1 MRILIPT
8 ADYPP
13 IEGGIGTVA
22 LQVSRELAALG
33 HEVTVVA
40 PYFAGMEEF
49 DRAEP
54 ATVIRYRGYG
64 AGWLQLA
71 PMLAKSWPLLRK
83 TDLVLGVNVA
93 YGGPIGWLGQ
103 KRFRVPYLTFAYA
116 HEFLKF
122 EHNPLAAGL
131 LRRIYTRSAA
141 AIAMSSYSRDRLV
154 EFGVP
159 AGRVRVVHPGAN
171 PATPPDPEAVRA
183 IKHKFVLDTGHV
195 ILAVGRMVPRKNH
208 VALVQAMPRVLE
220 KFPDAVLI
228 VAGQGPTMMET
239 VHAAWRAGVR
249 EHVIF
254 PGRLSDEETALLYDA
269 CEVFALPTGQDAN
282 GQDGRGQVEAF
293 GLVFAE
299 AHAHGKPVVAGRS
312 GGVADTVIDGETG
325 LLVDPAQP
333 HEIADAILRIM
344 ADPALARQLG
354 ENGRRRV
361 EKELNWRY
369 FTIQLIEAAGASG
382 QP

>member
-1 MRILIPT
+1 VRILIPT

-64 AGWLQLA
+64 AGWLRLA
-71 PMLAKSWPLLRK
+71 PMLAKCWPLLRK
-83 TDLVLGVNVA
+83 MDLILGVNVA
-93 YGGPIGWLGQ
+93 YGGLIGRLGQ

-116 HEFLKF
+116 YEFLKF
-122 EHNPLAAGL
+122 KHNPLASIL

-141 AIAMSSYSRDRLV
+141 AIAISSYSRDRLL

-159 AGRVRVVHPGAN
+159 AGRVRVVHPGAS
-171 PATPPDPEAVRA
+171 PAPPPDPEAVRA

-208 VALVQAMPRVLE
+208 VMLVQAMPRVLE
-220 KFPDAVLI
+220 RFPDAVLI
-228 VAGQGPTMMET
+228 VVGQGPTMMEA

-249 EHVIF
+249 DHVIF

-269 CEVFALPTGQDAN
+269 CEVFALPTGQDA
-282 GQDGRGQVEAF
+282 RGQVEGF

-299 AHAHGKPVVAGRS
+299 AHAHGKPVVAGKS
-312 GGVADTVIDGETG
+312 GGVADAVIDGETG
-325 LLVDPAQP
+325 LLVDPSQP
-333 HEIADAILRIM
+333 HEIADAIVRLM

-354 ENGRRRV
+354 ENGRKRV
-361 EKELNWRY
+361 EKELNWRH
-369 FTIQLIEAAGASG
+369 FTQQLLQAAAQAS

>member
-22 LQVSRELAALG
+22 LQLSRELAALG

-40 PYFAGMEEF
+40 PFFPGMEDF
-49 DRAEP
+49 DRAEL
-54 ATVIRYRGYG
+54 AAAIRYKGYG
-64 AGWLQLA
+64 AGWLRLA
-71 PMLAKSWPLLRK
+71 PMLAASWPLLRK
-83 TDLVLGVNVA
+83 TDLVLGINVS
-93 YGGPIGWLGQ
+93 YGGLIGWLGQ
-103 KRFRVPYLTFAYA
+103 KRFHVPYLTFAYA
-116 HEFLKF
+116 YEFLKF
-122 EHNPLAAGL
+122 EHNPLASSL
-131 LRRIYTRSAA
+131 LRRIYTRSTA
-141 AIAMSSYSRDRLV
+141 AIAISAYTRDRLI

-159 AGRVRVVHPGAN
+159 GGRVRVIHPGAN
-171 PATPPDPEAVRA
+171 PAPRPDPDAVRA
-183 IKHKFVLDTGHV
+183 VKHKFVLDTDHV
-195 ILAVGRMVPRKNH
+195 ILAVGRMIPRKNH
-208 VALVQAMPRVLE
+208 VALVQAMPRVIE
-220 KFPDAVLI
+220 RFPDAVLI

-239 VHAAWRAGVR
+239 VHAAWQSGVR

-269 CEVFALPTGQDAN
+269 CEVFALPTGQDA
-282 GQDGRGQVEAF
+282 RGQVEGF

-299 AHAHGKPVVAGRS
+299 ANAHGKPVVAGRS
-312 GGVADTVIDGETG
+312 GGVADAVIDGETG

-333 HEIADAILRIM
+333 HEIADAIVRLM

-361 EKELNWRY
+361 EEELNWRQ
-369 FTIQLIEAAGASG
+369 FTIQLLEAAASSG